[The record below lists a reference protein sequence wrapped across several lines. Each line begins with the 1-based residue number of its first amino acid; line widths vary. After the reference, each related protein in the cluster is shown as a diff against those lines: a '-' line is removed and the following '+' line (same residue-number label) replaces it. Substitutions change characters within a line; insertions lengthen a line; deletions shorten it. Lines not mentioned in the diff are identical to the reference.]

1 MKQNSVGEM
10 IFNEDDV
17 CDLLMQGR
25 TVDSLK
31 NILPYI
37 RFVLFFLFI
46 NSSSSSFKL
55 ANYSIFFLF
64 YNINLISALYLISC
78 INKSFN
84 L

>member
-31 NILPYI
+31 NMI
-37 RFVLFFLFI
+37 VD
-46 NSSSSSFKL
+46 
-55 ANYSIFFLF
+55 
-64 YNINLISALYLISC
+64 
-78 INKSFN
+78 KSVD
-84 L
+84 LERAAIEIGRAHV